1 MSGYQ
6 GKFQNGGK
14 RKPDGNLDQ
23 SPDEAWESEIDG
35 APDWT
40 DLEFEDIPAEERLDA
55 ELEEQTSWDELLGH
69 SSSQTDQ
76 VQPDSYQV
84 SASQPA
90 RGERRLSV
98 QEQNL
103 PRQEV
108 APAVPVRHT
117 RESAKGA
124 DPLRKVRRNQ
134 FWLLAFQWL
143 VLVYAEIVLRSCTI
157 SSRFWSSGLLFILL
171 FSIAPALLVFIVT
184 TNFKPKANYAITVVY
199 TIAVFVLYASQLV
212 YYKVFSMFYSTT
224 SMGRAGQVMEFWKII
239 LQTIGKNAVPLLLL
253 LLPMLFVSIF
263 GKRFFSFKGGA
274 AWQSSLFLA
283 ALMVV
288 VQLVSVW
295 SLPIFGKDT
304 MSPYDLYHKT
314 NDLQESVVK
323 LGMGTAFQVDLKRL
337 WFGGGSDGS
346 LVLSSKPTLPP
357 ATSNPDAT
365 DSPVSTAD
373 TTTPTDP
380 NGGLNVL
387 NLDFDALISGEGN
400 ADIREMHEYFAG
412 LTPTNKNEKTGM
424 FKGDNLILIT
434 AEGFSY
440 LSIDPERTP
449 TLYKLQ
455 TEGFYFKN
463 FYTPIW
469 GVSTSDGEYVA
480 MTGTIPKSGVW
491 SFYRSSDNYM
501 PLVMSMQLKNQGYS
515 AYAYHDHTYDYY
527 DRDLS
532 HPNLGYIYK
541 AVGNGLE
548 IQNTWPESDIEMID
562 KTTAEYMGKEPFH
575 TYYMTVSGHMN
586 YTFSGNYIAGKNKDL
601 VEDEP
606 YSDNVKAYLACQI
619 ELDRA
624 LELLLERLEEAGV
637 ADRTVIALTADH
649 YPYGLTVAEQSEL
662 AGHDLEENFELY
674 RNACFI
680 YKKGMTPETVE
691 RPCSSLDL
699 LPTLSNLFGLEF
711 DSRLY
716 MGQDVFSDAS
726 PLIVFS
732 NRSWITDQATYNSQ
746 TGEVVSLTGQEIPDD
761 YVSEIKNAVN
771 NKFTISARILD
782 NDYWRV
788 LFKKEEESG

>member
-1 MSGYQ
+1 MGGYQ

-14 RKPDGNLDQ
+14 RKPEGNLEQ
-23 SPDEAWESEIDG
+23 SPDEAWELEING

-40 DLEFEDIPAEERLDA
+40 DLELEDTPAEERMDA
-55 ELEEQTSWDELLGH
+55 ELEEEPFWDELLGH
-69 SSSQTDQ
+69 SRSQTEQ
-76 VQPDSYQV
+76 VQQDSYEEA
-84 SASQPA
+84 ASQAPRA
-90 RGERRLSV
+90 DRLLRV
-98 QEQNL
+98 QKQNL
-103 PRQEV
+103 SRQEE
-108 APAVPVRHT
+108 APAVPVRHA
-117 RESAKGA
+117 RKSAKGA

-143 VLVYAEIVLRSCTI
+143 VLVYAEFILRASTI
-157 SSRFWSSGLLFILL
+157 SNRFWSPGLFSILM
-171 FSIAPALLVFIVT
+171 FSIAPALLIFIVT
-184 TNFKPKANYAITVVY
+184 TNFKPKANYAITVIY
-199 TIAVFVLYASQLV
+199 TVTVFLLYASQLV

-224 SMGRAGQVMEFWKII
+224 SMGKAGQVMEFWKII
-239 LQTIGKNAVPLLLL
+239 LQTIGANAVSLLLL
-253 LLPMLFVSIF
+253 LLPVLFVSIF

-288 VQLVSVW
+288 IQLVSVW
-295 SLPIFGKDT
+295 SLPLFGKDI

-314 NDLQESVVK
+314 NDLQESVAK

-346 LVLSSKPTLPP
+346 LVLPSKPLQPP
-357 ATSNPDAT
+357 VNANTDAT
-365 DSPVSTAD
+365 DPSESTAD
-373 TTTPTDP
+373 TTAPTDP
-380 NGGLNVL
+380 NAGLNVL
-387 NLDFDALISGEGN
+387 SLDFDALISGEEN
-400 ADIREMHEYFAG
+400 ADIREMHQYFAG
-412 LTPTNKNEKTGM
+412 LTPTEKNEKTGM

-434 AEGFSY
+434 AEGFSH
-440 LSIDPERTP
+440 LAIDPERTP

-491 SFYRSSDNYM
+491 SFYRSSDKYM

-586 YTFSGNYIAGKNKDL
+586 YTFSGNYIAGKNKEL

-624 LELLLERLEEAGV
+624 LELLLKRLEEAGV

-746 TGEVVSLTGQEIPDD
+746 TGEVISLTGQEIPDD
-761 YVSEIKNAVN
+761 YVSEMKNAVN

-782 NDYWRV
+782 NDYWRI
-788 LFKKEEESG
+788 LFKKDEESG